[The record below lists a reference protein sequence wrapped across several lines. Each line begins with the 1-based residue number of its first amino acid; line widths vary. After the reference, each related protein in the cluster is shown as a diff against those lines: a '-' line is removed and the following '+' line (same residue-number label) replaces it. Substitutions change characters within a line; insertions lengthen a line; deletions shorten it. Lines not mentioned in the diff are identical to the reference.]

1 MFHILIDTSVWLD
14 LAADQRQSS
23 LLDVLLDFLKEPQAK
38 LVLPRTVVEEFR
50 KNRDRIAKSSAKSL
64 ASHFGQVRDA
74 IKKVDGDKRQKEKV
88 LDFLADVDHRIP
100 LLGGAAEGTLKRI
113 EELFDKTEV
122 MEPSDLAKV
131 RAADRGIGRKAPC
144 HHDNKNS
151 MADALLIEMYFEYVE
166 ANAGAG
172 QRFAFVTHNK
182 NDFSIANG
190 NNKLPHFDIAH
201 GFSKIKS
208 MYFINLSDCLRRID
222 PTRVTNLM
230 WELEW
235 DQQPRGLTEI
245 LTWMDRLTTMVWHN
259 RHMNWVWRVEN
270 GKEKIVGREEWDAG
284 FAKHGY
290 KYNAKHTPIEVWQGA
305 LKAARSTRKRLGPG
319 VDGYGPYTDFEW
331 GMINGKLSAL
341 RWVLGD
347 EWDMLDT

>member
-23 LLDVLLDFLKEPQAK
+23 LLDVLLEFLKERQAK
-38 LVLPRTVVEEFR
+38 LVLPKTVVEEFR

-74 IKKVDGDKRQKEKV
+74 IRKVDGDKRQKEKV
-88 LDFLADVDHRIP
+88 LDFLADIDHRIP
-100 LLGGAAEGTLKRI
+100 LLGGAAEGTLKLI
-113 EELFDKTEV
+113 DELFDKTTV
-122 MEPSDLAKV
+122 IEPSDRAKAK
-131 RAADRGIGRKAPC
+131 AADRGIERKAPC
-144 HHDNKNS
+144 HHENKNS

-166 ANAGAG
+166 GHSGAG

-182 NDFSIANG
+182 NDFSLANG
-190 NNKLPHFDIAH
+190 NQKLPHFDIAH

-222 PTRVTNLM
+222 PMRVTHLM
-230 WELEW
+230 WKLEW

-245 LTWMDRLTTMVWHN
+245 LKWMDRLTTMVWHN
-259 RHMNWVWRVEN
+259 RHMNWVWRVEH
-270 GKEKIVGREEWDAG
+270 GKEKVVSREEWEAG
-284 FAKHGY
+284 SAKYGY
-290 KYNAKHTPIEVWQGA
+290 KYNAKHTPIDIWQGA
-305 LKAARSTRKRLGPG
+305 LKAASAARKRLGPG

-331 GMINGKLSAL
+331 GMVNGKLSAL